1 MSSTHRSNP
10 EGQTQHGDCA
20 FARWACMVFP
30 PCCRLRHA
38 LQTLQMPDELFYDP
52 QVIELREEIK
62 GLQAEFVTSHKAL
75 DAAQQH
81 VK

>member
-1 MSSTHRSNP
+1 M
-10 EGQTQHGDCA
+10 QTA
-20 FARWACMVFP
+20 P
-30 PCCRLRHA
+30 LHA
-38 LQTLQMPDELFYDP
+38 GHAWRPLPAADMHLQTLQMPDELFYEP